1 MAEEIEQL
9 EVKEVPKECPVL
21 PPCPVCPPKPKPWQ
35 ICLRVFLLSVAGLAL
50 AFIILAC
57 SGLRITRKESL
68 LDVWLASRKGIT
80 PTPEIFEPTLTP
92 LVKKDPITVEAG
104 LLGLPVE
111 SPLVINGTVEAGW
124 MFEGV
129 FPVKL
134 LDANRKEIARATAK
148 EVTPG
153 SWQSGQPVEFS
164 ATLTFTTQSTSG
176 FLVFENDNPS
186 GLPENSKKYEVQVR
200 FD

>member
-1 MAEEIEQL
+1 MPEDIGQL
-9 EVKEVPKECPVL
+9 EIKEIPKECPVCK
-21 PPCPVCPPKPKPWQ
+21 PCPVCPPRPKAWQ
-35 ICLRVFLLSVAGLAL
+35 ICLKAFLLLVAGLAL

-57 SGLRITRKESL
+57 SGLRIVRKESL
-68 LDVWLASRKGIT
+68 LDIWLASRKGIT

-92 LVKKDPITVEAG
+92 LTEKDPIIVEAG
-104 LLGLPVE
+104 LLDLPVT

-134 LDANRKEIARATAK
+134 LDANKKEIARSTAR

-176 FLVFENDNPS
+176 FLVFENGNPS
-186 GLPENSKKYEVQVR
+186 GLQENSKRFEIPVR
-200 FD
+200 FR